1 MFCSGCGQPLAPYQ
15 QACAHCGKPAIP
27 PMSPVSHFPSYS
39 RVQRHMHTLAILW
52 LVYSIFAIL
61 AWFIAIPFLGF
72 IFAHG
77 GHGMFHGDFPFPMSM
92 GWIIPF
98 ITIVIYIRSGL
109 GLLVG
114 IGLLRREKWA
124 RPLALVVG
132 ILMLLKV
139 PFGTALGIYTLWVLA
154 PVQSGQEYD
163 MVAVR

>member
-1 MFCSGCGQPLAPYQ
+1 MQRLRSTPCSIPANLRALRQARDSACRPRAILPYT
-15 QACAHCGKPAIP
+15 
-27 PMSPVSHFPSYS
+27 
-39 RVQRHMHTLAILW
+39 RVQRHVHTLAILW

-61 AWFIAIPFLGF
+61 AWFVAIPFLGF
-72 IFAHG
+72 IFSHG
-77 GHGMFHGDFPFPMSM
+77 GMFTTAISHSRCLWAGSSPSSRSF
-92 GWIIPF
+92 
-98 ITIVIYIRSGL
+98 VYIRSGL

-114 IGLLRREKWA
+114 IGLLRRDRWA

-154 PVQSGQEYD
+154 PMQSGQEYD

>member
-15 QACAHCGKPAIP
+15 QACAHCGKPATP
-27 PMSPVSHFPSYS
+27 PQPAGYFPYT
-39 RVQRHMHTLAILW
+39 RVQSHVQTLAILW
-52 LVYSIFAIL
+52 LVYSIFTIL

-77 GHGMFHGDFPFPMSM
+77 GHGMFHGGDFPFPMSM

-98 ITIVIYIRSGL
+98 VTIVLYIRSGL

-114 IGLLRREKWA
+114 IGLLRRERWA

-132 ILMLLKV
+132 VLMLLKV

-154 PVQSGQEYD
+154 PVKSGQEYD

>member
-1 MFCSGCGQPLAPYQ
+1 MYCSGCGQPLAPYQ

-27 PMSPVSHFPSYS
+27 PPAAPGFLPNF
-39 RVQRHMHTLAILW
+39 RVQRHVQTLAILW
-52 LVYSIFAIL
+52 LVYSVFAIL
-61 AWFIAIPFLGF
+61 AWFVAIPFLGF

-77 GHGMFHGDFPFPMSM
+77 GHGMAHVDFPFGMSM
-92 GWIIPF
+92 GWFIPV
-98 ITIVIYIRSGL
+98 ITVVLYIRSGL

-114 IGLLRREKWA
+114 IGLLRRDRWA

-132 ILMLLKV
+132 VLMLLKV

-163 MVAVR
+163 MVAAP